1 MQPNC
6 AKVDEIITTNTTS
19 IYDKNKKIKETSK
32 PTKSRRSSKEKP
44 EATKS
49 TTFQRQSTPKDN
61 GRSQSKATSALSMK
75 QITTEKPNTK
85 PNSAERLS
93 YYDRWV
99 YNTPRVVLFIPNT
112 EETLLKNESTK
123 QTEISSAKWYVWMLW
138 ISDSSFKLIV

>member
-6 AKVDEIITTNTTS
+6 AKVDEIITTKTTS
-19 IYDKNKKIKETSK
+19 TYDKNKKIKETSK
-32 PTKSRRSSKEKP
+32 PTKSRQSSKEKP

-49 TTFQRQSTPKDN
+49 TTFQRQTTVSVKQSTPKDN
-61 GRSQSKATSALSMK
+61 GKSQSKATSTLSMK

-112 EETLLKNESTK
+112 AETLLKNESTK
-123 QTEISSAKWYVWMLW
+123 QTEISFS
-138 ISDSSFKLIV
+138 